1 MPPPGDTIEARL
13 RRLEDR
19 EEIRQLIQDYRRHL
33 DARDLVAYGRLFAE
47 EGEWLGGTGYG
58 QTPAGI
64 TAMLEE
70 RLPGRG
76 ASGQTSWHLLTEPE
90 IELRGDTAT
99 GSVTW
104 AWVGRG
110 DGDTPEM
117 RLLGHYDDTYVRE
130 HGRWRFQRRIAY
142 TDIPHRPLD
151 VPAGWLADQAAA
163 SAASAA
169 SGGSEV
175 AVPAGTVPAGTVP
188 ADDGVDARLRRLED
202 REQIHQL
209 FIDYAS
215 VLDRKDFSAY
225 AALFAENGEFIAG
238 PQLAKG
244 RAAIQALVDGMLGN
258 LLGSAVG
265 EDFHVVVNPQVELD
279 PDDADR
285 ARAQVTWL
293 YVVKGEDGAPALSK
307 LGHYDDELVREAG
320 RWRFLRR
327 EAPTDIPA
335 T

>member
-58 QTPAGI
+58 QTPGGI

-104 AWVGRG
+104 AWVGSG
-110 DGDTPEM
+110 EGDTPVM
-117 RLLGHYDDTYVRE
+117 RLLGHYDDAYVRE

-175 AVPAGTVPAGTVP
+175 TVPAGTVP

-202 REQIHQL
+202 REQIHRL

-225 AALFAENGEFIAG
+225 ASLFAEDGEFVAG
-238 PQLAKG
+238 PQQAKG

-265 EDFHVVVNPQVELD
+265 EDFHVLVNPQVELD
-279 PDDADR
+279 PDDGDR
-285 ARAQVTWL
+285 ARAHVTWL
-293 YVVKGEDGAPALSK
+293 YVVKGEDGAPALAK

-320 RWRFLRR
+320 RWRFQRR

>member
-58 QTPAGI
+58 KTPAGI

-90 IELRGDTAT
+90 IELHGDTAT

-110 DGDTPEM
+110 DGDTPVM

-151 VPAGWLADQAAA
+151 VPADWLADRAAARAA
-163 SAASAA
+163 SA
-169 SGGSEV
+169 GSEV
-175 AVPAGTVPAGTVP
+175 TVPAGTVS

-209 FIDYAS
+209 FAEYKT

-225 AALFAENGEFIAG
+225 AALFAESGEFIAG
-238 PQLAKG
+238 PQQAKG

-265 EDFHVVVNPQVELD
+265 EDFHVLVNPQVELD

-285 ARAQVTWL
+285 ARAQLTWL
-293 YVVKGEDGAPALSK
+293 YVIKGEDGAPALSK
-307 LGHYDDELVREAG
+307 LGHYDDELVREEG

>member
-1 MPPPGDTIEARL
+1 MPQPGDTIEARL
-13 RRLEDR
+13 GRLEDR
-19 EEIRQLIQDYRRHL
+19 EQIRQLIQDYRRHL
-33 DARDLVAYGRLFAE
+33 DARDLVAYGLLFAE
-47 EGEWLGGTGYG
+47 DGEWLGGTGYG

-70 RLPGRG
+70 RLPGRS
-76 ASGQTSWHLLTEPE
+76 APGQTSWHLVTEPE
-90 IELRGDTAT
+90 IELHGDTAT

-110 DGDTPEM
+110 DGDTPVM

-130 HGRWRFQRRIAY
+130 KGRWRFRRRIAY

-151 VPAGWLADQAAA
+151 VPADWLAGQAAA
-163 SAASAA
+163 SAASA
-169 SGGSEV
+169 GSEV
-175 AVPAGTVPAGTVP
+175 TVPAGNVS

-238 PQLAKG
+238 PLQAKG

-265 EDFHVVVNPQVELD
+265 QDFHVVVNPRVELD

-293 YVVKGEDGAPALSK
+293 YVVKGEDGAPAVSK

-320 RWRFLRR
+320 RWRFLLR

>member
-58 QTPAGI
+58 KTPAGI

-76 ASGQTSWHLLTEPE
+76 ASGQASWHLLTEPE
-90 IELRGDTAT
+90 IEFHGDMAT

-110 DGDTPEM
+110 DGDTPVM

-130 HGRWRFQRRIAY
+130 HGRWRFRRRIAY

-151 VPAGWLADQAAA
+151 VPADWLADRAAA
-163 SAASAA
+163 SAASA
-169 SGGSEV
+169 GSE
-175 AVPAGTVPAGTVP
+175 GTVPAGTVS

-202 REQIHQL
+202 REQIHRL

-225 AALFAENGEFIAG
+225 ASLFAEDGEFTAG
-238 PQLAKG
+238 PQQAKG

-265 EDFHVVVNPQVELD
+265 EDFHVLVNPQVELD

-285 ARAQVTWL
+285 ARAQLTWL

-307 LGHYDDELVREAG
+307 LGHYQDELVREEG